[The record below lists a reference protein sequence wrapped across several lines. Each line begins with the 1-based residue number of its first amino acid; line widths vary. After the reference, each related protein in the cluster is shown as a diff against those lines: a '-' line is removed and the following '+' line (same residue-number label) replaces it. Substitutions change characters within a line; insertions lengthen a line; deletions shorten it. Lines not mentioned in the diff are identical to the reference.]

1 MNFTSLKLA
10 SAFAAAIA
18 FFACSDDN
26 VSNPQNDSSA
36 KNLGEGYRF
45 STPIKYDEAAGL
57 LYQNTYSCFYHP
69 SADIHVGTFA
79 WEQDTLFEDNINSIK
94 VEGDSLWIGPN
105 PSYYDP
111 DDYYYRYEDLAIS
124 NNHDG
129 IYGTWKKTGCKRDIA
144 TKEIE
149 CGPYI
154 NSLSGIAVDLIITKD
169 SNTVIYK
176 IDRTA
181 HENQFN
187 NINIGHFISRLKYDM
202 GSLTVDSLVA
212 VGAIQVD
219 SNIIRLNTQTFTLSD
234 ASHFDDTGMN
244 YVNIYTSNGKSC
256 TLQESLGFISKEQCL
271 AGDEELLLSERDH
284 GDEKSLYEDGPV
296 NGFSYDNRD
305 EFKNCMYS
313 LLTQET
319 IDFLNANAKYDEY

>member
-18 FFACSDDN
+18 FCACSDDN
-26 VSNPQNDSSA
+26 VSNPQNDSPA
-36 KNLGEGYRF
+36 KSYGDGYRI
-45 STPIKYDEAAGL
+45 TIPAKIDEASGL
-57 LYQNTYSCFYHP
+57 FYQNTYSCFYHP

-105 PSYYDP
+105 PSDYDP
-111 DDYYYRYEDLAIS
+111 EDYYYRYEDLAIS

-154 NSLSGIAVDLIITKD
+154 NNLSGIAVDLIITKD
-169 SNTVIYK
+169 SSTAIYR
-176 IDRTA
+176 IDSTA
-181 HENQFN
+181 LDGRSKS
-187 NINIGHFISRLKYDM
+187 INIGHFINYVKYDM
-202 GSLTVDSLVA
+202 GSLTEDSLVA
-212 VGAIQVD
+212 IGAIQVD
-219 SNIIRLNTQTFTLSD
+219 SNIIRLNTQTFTLSV

-244 YVNIYTSNGKSC
+244 FVNIYTSNGKSC
-256 TLQESLGFISKEQCL
+256 TRQESMGFISKELCL

-305 EFKNCMYS
+305 EFKNCMYG

-319 IDFLNANAKYDEY
+319 IDFLNANAEYNEN